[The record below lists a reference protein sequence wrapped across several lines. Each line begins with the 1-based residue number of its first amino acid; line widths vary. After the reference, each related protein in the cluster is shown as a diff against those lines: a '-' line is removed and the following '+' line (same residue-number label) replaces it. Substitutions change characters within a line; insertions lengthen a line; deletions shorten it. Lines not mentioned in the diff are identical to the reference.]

1 MSQVHRVIALS
12 LTFCCLF
19 LIAATHAVSADEYP
33 SKPIHMLLGYGP
45 GGSTDT
51 ISRIIADK
59 LSQRLGQ
66 RVLIENHPGGGTT
79 IALNVVAKSEPDGYK
94 LMMTDLAFSAAPAL
108 FDHLPF
114 DPAKDFEPVIMV
126 AVMPAFMAVTKD
138 LPVKTVKDFVELA
151 KASPGKLNYAT
162 DGLGSLGHL
171 GPEQLKA
178 IAKINLVEI
187 PYHSGAQAIQ
197 ALLQNDVQL
206 VFATAPPLL
215 PFESRIHLLAVT
227 GDERLPILP
236 DVPTFKES
244 GYPGMDVNYWIGV
257 VAPRGT
263 DKKIVAKLNNEIN
276 AVLKMPE
283 VSARISKIGAELIG
297 GTPEYFGG
305 FLKSQTERW
314 SKFIPTILPKK
325 K

>member
-1 MSQVHRVIALS
+1 MSRVR
-12 LTFCCLF
+12 LTLLFCCLF
-19 LIAATHAVSADEYP
+19 FVAGEHAVSAADYP
-33 SKPIHMLLGYGP
+33 TKPIHMLLGYAP
-45 GGSTDT
+45 GGSTDI

-66 RVLIENHPGGGTT
+66 RVLVENHPGGGTT
-79 IALNVVAKSEPDGYK
+79 IALNDVAKSEPDGYK

-108 FDHLPF
+108 FDQLPYN
-114 DPAKDFEPVIMV
+114 PTKDFEPVIMV

-138 LPVKTVKDFVELA
+138 LPVKSVKDFVELG
-151 KASPGKLNYAT
+151 KSEPGKLNYAT

-171 GPEQLKA
+171 GPEQLKS
-178 IAKINLVEI
+178 ITKINMVEI
-187 PYHSGAQAIQ
+187 PYHGGAQAIQ
-197 ALLQNDVQL
+197 ALMRNDVQL

-215 PFESRIHLLAVT
+215 PFASRIHLLAVT

-257 VAPRGT
+257 IAPRGT
-263 DKKIVAKLNNEIN
+263 DKKIVEKLNTEIN

-283 VSARISKIGAELIG
+283 VSTRITKIGAELIG
-297 GTPEYFGG
+297 GTPEQFDE